1 MYNQIRGQTYKLL
14 GVLGIPSAAAA
25 VVIQLAYN
33 RRQQQQ
39 QQSSHPHQWWWLRHA
54 RARAVIGDGID
65 IRYVYDVCHKSI
77 VMCTQIIADIADE
90 ERYGNY
96 GTGFRLT
103 RSGDDDL
110 LMITNAHTVQGCP
123 IVLIDVYYQN
133 QWLELYGRSV
143 YVEQHLDL
151 ALVQLVVAANTRDDD
166 YGVYKPQSFALANDR
181 VLASDKLGD
190 EIVAYGHGDIDHT
203 VHPGIVLAT
212 GMPMN
217 TVSLSVGDY
226 HVLLVTVATDQQVVV
241 HSGHLF
247 SGFSGGPL
255 IDNQL
260 NIVGVNCFRGLYNRQ
275 FSIPFRYC
283 NANTPTHTPLP
294 HISIIFCFVY
304 VIVVHIIHMYYE
316 YS

>member
-96 GTGFRLT
+96 
-103 RSGDDDL
+103 
-110 LMITNAHTVQGCP
+110 VQGCP